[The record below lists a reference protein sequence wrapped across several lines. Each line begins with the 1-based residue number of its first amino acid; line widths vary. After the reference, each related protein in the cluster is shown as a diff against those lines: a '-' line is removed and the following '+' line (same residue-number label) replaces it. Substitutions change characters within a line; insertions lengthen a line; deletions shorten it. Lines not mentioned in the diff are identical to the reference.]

1 MRILVVEDEPD
12 MARLIAAR
20 LAAAGMLC
28 DTVRSCAEA
37 EAAMAVAPFALALV
51 DRRLPDGDGAGLVR
65 RLRHA
70 RPGLPVILVTA
81 LDAVAHRVQG
91 LDAGADDYLTKPF
104 AGDELLARIRAALR
118 RAGGEAVPPITCGR
132 LCFEPEHRCVS
143 VGGASVHLRRREL
156 AVLEA
161 LMLRAGRVVPRERL
175 VDVAFGLDEDVSPAT
190 VESHISRLRRRLAD
204 LDAAVCIHP
213 VRGVGYVLTAE

>member
-28 DTVRSCAEA
+28 DTVGSCAEA
-37 EAAMAVAPFALALV
+37 EAAVAVAPFALALV
-51 DRRLPDGDGAGLVR
+51 DRRLPDGDGADLVR
-65 RLRHA
+65 RLRRV

-118 RAGGEAVPPITCGR
+118 RAGGEAAPPINCGR
-132 LCFEPEHRCVS
+132 LRFEPEHRSAS
-143 VGGASVHLRRREL
+143 VGGQPLHLRRREL

-161 LMLRAGRVVPRERL
+161 LMLRTGRVVPRERL
-175 VDVAFGLDEDVSPAT
+175 VDVAFGLDDDVSPAT

-204 LDAAVCIHP
+204 LDAGVCIHP